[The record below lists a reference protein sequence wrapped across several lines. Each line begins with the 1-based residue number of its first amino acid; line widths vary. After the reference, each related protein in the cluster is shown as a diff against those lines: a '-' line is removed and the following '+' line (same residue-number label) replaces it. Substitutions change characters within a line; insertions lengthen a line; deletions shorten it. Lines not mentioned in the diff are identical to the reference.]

1 MLEILLTAVL
11 ILLAINLALEIA
23 CKIAKVIA
31 LSEAKKEFESA
42 LKELGDIISEDKKKE
57 PEQVPTAPKVAK
69 KKVVRR
75 K

>member
-1 MLEILLTAVL
+1 MLEILLIAVL
-11 ILLAINLALEIA
+11 ILLTINLALDIA

-31 LSEAKKEFESA
+31 LSGAKKELESDMR
-42 LKELGDIISEDKKKE
+42 ELASLMSGKDKD
-57 PEQVPTAPKVAK
+57 PERVPAAPKVAK

>member
-1 MLEILLTAVL
+1 MLEILLIAVL
-11 ILLAINLALEIA
+11 ILLTINLALDIA

-31 LSEAKKEFESA
+31 LSEAKKEIGSA
-42 LKELGDIISEDKKKE
+42 MKELASLISEEKKKE
-57 PEQVPTAPKVAK
+57 PEQVPAAPKVAK